1 MLDDLGF
8 RDVRRLFRV
17 AQDIKNFKTLSTLR
31 KLRIGGVVV
40 MPLALIGGGAASLKL
55 QSGSAIEA
63 LRIDPVQQVMMQ
75 SCIDAHEKKALYFGE
90 NVSTPQGCGC
100 VAKLVSSVTPPAHYS
115 SYAAIQ
121 DLAIAQYEWQ
131 YASDVQSEI
140 DAEFDVRI
148 ENKIIELAKT
158 ESLNQTGLRHM
169 FDYLLSADQICDTPE
184 SYQGDALESLASLTP
199 LETPIWEGD
208 SEGVMEIALRGASEP
223 IRVSMNE

>member
-17 AQDIKNFKTLSTLR
+17 VQDIKNFKKLSTLR

-40 MPLALIGGGAASLKL
+40 MPLVLIGGGAASLKL

-63 LRIDPVQQVMMQ
+63 LRIDPVQQVIMQ
-75 SCIDAHEKKALYFGE
+75 SCVDVHAKKDVYFGE

-100 VAKLVSSVTPPAHYS
+100 VAKLVSSVTPPAHYGA
-115 SYAAIQ
+115 YDAIQ
-121 DLAIAQYEWQ
+121 DLAVSQYDWQ
-131 YASDVQSEI
+131 YSSDVQSEI
-140 DAEFDVRI
+140 DAEYDARI
-148 ENKIIELAKT
+148 GDKIAELAKT
-158 ESLNQTGLRHM
+158 ERLNQTGLRHM
-169 FDYLLSADQICDTPE
+169 FDYILSADQICDTPE
-184 SYQGDALESLASLTP
+184 TYQGDALESLAALTP